1 MHKYDTLCYFW
12 SFQAQANLTEIKQQE
27 VEDQRKVTEH
37 KRALANCVGVST
49 TPDTDVTLPKGQEE
63 APKFLPPSVTPYKDI
78 SLFFKRKTG

>member
-1 MHKYDTLCYFW
+1 MLLWAISGLSCTKHEYCTD
-12 SFQAQANLTEIKQQE
+12 
-27 VEDQRKVTEH
+27 
-37 KRALANCVGVST
+37 CVGVST